1 MGTGGITSGHQITL
15 ETRDVQPTHLGFLD
29 PLATPESGKVGVTV
43 GLASTTEKTEEGLVS
58 PVIDKNGK
66 ILKITPAEFYNS
78 VVGMPDQYN
87 YIVMEDGPEGDGTT
101 PYIML
106 DTVAESGGILDTEGG
121 KIIFEDATQSADG
134 TIKIRINGED
144 KYIQVYNTY

>member
-1 MGTGGITSGHQITL
+1 
-15 ETRDVQPTHLGFLD
+15 
-29 PLATPESGKVGVTV
+29 
-43 GLASTTEKTEEGLVS
+43 
-58 PVIDKNGK
+58 
-66 ILKITPAEFYNS
+66 
-78 VVGMPDQYN
+78 MPDQYN
-87 YIVMEDGPEGDGTT
+87 YIIMESNGDTAGDGTT

-121 KIIFEDATQSADG
+121 KVIFEDGTQSADG